1 LNFFKKWVK
10 LNKIDQYYNDQEF
23 DMDMGSK
30 KGVAIT
36 VAILVA
42 ITIAS
47 FSVWIVNNST
57 NTEMTIVVT
66 DFQNHQEGISERH
79 KIISNAIETSF
90 SKLINEQIST
100 DEYLR
105 IAEVSSSQN
114 NALLM
119 ELAYS
124 DAPEEWQESYINQ
137 IASLKSFEAYIIETM
152 VMTNL
157 INSDGE
163 LEQRT
168 EILNNIEKLKEE
180 SIQYAKMAN
189 SSKPWGS
196 TKNTIFISWKSLK
209 GNFVIISHNVRE

>member
-1 LNFFKKWVK
+1 
-10 LNKIDQYYNDQEF
+10 
-23 DMDMGSK
+23 MGSK

-47 FSVWIVNNST
+47 FSVWMVNNST

-79 KIISNAIETSF
+79 KIISNAVEGSF
-90 SKLINEQIST
+90 SELINEQIST
-100 DEYLR
+100 DEYVR

-124 DAPEEWQESYINQ
+124 DAPEEWQESYINR

-152 VMTNL
+152 VMANL
-157 INSDGE
+157 INNDGE
-163 LEQRT
+163 MEQRT

-189 SSKPWGS
+189 SSKP
-196 TKNTIFISWKSLK
+196 
-209 GNFVIISHNVRE
+209 

>member
-1 LNFFKKWVK
+1 
-10 LNKIDQYYNDQEF
+10 
-23 DMDMGSK
+23 MGSK

-47 FSVWIVNNST
+47 FSVWMVNSST

-66 DFQNHQEGISERH
+66 DFQNHQEGITERH
-79 KIISNAIETSF
+79 KIISNAVETSF
-90 SKLINEQIST
+90 SELINEQISA
-100 DEYLR
+100 DEYVR

-124 DAPEEWQESYINQ
+124 DAPEEWQESYINR

-152 VMTNL
+152 VMANL
-157 INSDGE
+157 VNNDGDV
-163 LEQRT
+163 EQRN

-189 SSKPWGS
+189 SSKP
-196 TKNTIFISWKSLK
+196 
-209 GNFVIISHNVRE
+209 

>member
-1 LNFFKKWVK
+1 
-10 LNKIDQYYNDQEF
+10 
-23 DMDMGSK
+23 MSSK
-30 KGVAIT
+30 RGVIIT
-36 VAILVA
+36 VAILIA

-47 FSVWIVNNST
+47 FSVWIGNNTT

-66 DFQNHQEGISERH
+66 NFENHQEGISERH
-79 KIISNAIETSF
+79 KIISNAVETSF
-90 SKLINEQIST
+90 SELINEEIST

-124 DAPEEWQESYINQ
+124 DAPEEWQESYINR

-152 VMTNL
+152 VMANL
-157 INSDGE
+157 INSNGE
-163 LEQRT
+163 IEQRT

-189 SSKPWGS
+189 SSKP
-196 TKNTIFISWKSLK
+196 
-209 GNFVIISHNVRE
+209 

>member
-1 LNFFKKWVK
+1 
-10 LNKIDQYYNDQEF
+10 
-23 DMDMGSK
+23 MGSK

-79 KIISNAIETSF
+79 KIISNAVETSF
-90 SKLINEQIST
+90 SELINEEIST

-124 DAPEEWQESYINQ
+124 DAPEEWQESYINR

-152 VMTNL
+152 VMVNL
-157 INSDGE
+157 INNDGE
-163 LEQRT
+163 IEERT
-168 EILNNIEKLKEE
+168 EILNNIEKLKQE

-189 SSKPWGS
+189 SSKP
-196 TKNTIFISWKSLK
+196 
-209 GNFVIISHNVRE
+209 

>member
-1 LNFFKKWVK
+1 
-10 LNKIDQYYNDQEF
+10 
-23 DMDMGSK
+23 MDMGSK

-47 FSVWIVNNST
+47 FSVWMVNSST

-66 DFQNHQEGISERH
+66 DFQNHQEGITERH
-79 KIISNAIETSF
+79 KIISNAVETSF
-90 SKLINEQIST
+90 SELINEQISA
-100 DEYLR
+100 DEYVR

-124 DAPEEWQESYINQ
+124 DAPEEWQESYINR

-152 VMTNL
+152 VMANL
-157 INSDGE
+157 MNNGGDV
-163 LEQRT
+163 EQRN

-180 SIQYAKMAN
+180 SIQYGKLAN
-189 SSKPWGS
+189 SSKP
-196 TKNTIFISWKSLK
+196 
-209 GNFVIISHNVRE
+209 

>member
-1 LNFFKKWVK
+1 
-10 LNKIDQYYNDQEF
+10 
-23 DMDMGSK
+23 MDMGSK

-47 FSVWIVNNST
+47 FSVWMVNSST

-66 DFQNHQEGISERH
+66 DFQNHQEGITERH
-79 KIISNAIETSF
+79 KIISNAVETSF
-90 SKLINEQIST
+90 SELINEQISA
-100 DEYLR
+100 DEYVR

-124 DAPEEWQESYINQ
+124 DAPEEWQESYINR

-152 VMTNL
+152 VMANL
-157 INSDGE
+157 VNNDGDV
-163 LEQRT
+163 EQRN
-168 EILNNIEKLKEE
+168 EILNNIEKLKAE
-180 SIQYAKMAN
+180 SIQYGELAN
-189 SSKPWGS
+189 SSKP
-196 TKNTIFISWKSLK
+196 
-209 GNFVIISHNVRE
+209 

>member
-1 LNFFKKWVK
+1 
-10 LNKIDQYYNDQEF
+10 
-23 DMDMGSK
+23 MDMGSK

-47 FSVWIVNNST
+47 FSVWMVNSST

-90 SKLINEQIST
+90 SKLINEQISA
-100 DEYLR
+100 DEYVR

-124 DAPEEWQESYINQ
+124 DAPEEWQESYINR

-152 VMTNL
+152 VMANL
-157 INSDGE
+157 VNNDGDV
-163 LEQRT
+163 EQRN

-180 SIQYAKMAN
+180 SIQYGELAN
-189 SSKPWGS
+189 SSKP
-196 TKNTIFISWKSLK
+196 
-209 GNFVIISHNVRE
+209 

>member
-1 LNFFKKWVK
+1 
-10 LNKIDQYYNDQEF
+10 
-23 DMDMGSK
+23 MGSK
-30 KGVAIT
+30 KGVVIT

-47 FSVWIVNNST
+47 FSVWMVNNST

-79 KIISNAIETSF
+79 KIISNAVETSF
-90 SKLINEQIST
+90 SELINEQISA
-100 DEYLR
+100 DEYVR

-124 DAPEEWQESYINQ
+124 DAPEEWQESYINR

-152 VMTNL
+152 VMANL
-157 INSDGE
+157 VNNDGDV
-163 LEQRT
+163 EQRN

-180 SIQYAKMAN
+180 SIQYGELAN
-189 SSKPWGS
+189 SSKP
-196 TKNTIFISWKSLK
+196 
-209 GNFVIISHNVRE
+209 

>member
-1 LNFFKKWVK
+1 
-10 LNKIDQYYNDQEF
+10 
-23 DMDMGSK
+23 MGSK

-42 ITIAS
+42 ITVAS
-47 FSVWIVNNST
+47 FSVWMVNNST

-79 KIISNAIETSF
+79 KIISNAVETSF
-90 SKLINEQIST
+90 SELINEQISA
-100 DEYLR
+100 DEYVR

-124 DAPEEWQESYINQ
+124 DAPEEWQESYINR

-152 VMTNL
+152 VMANL
-157 INSDGE
+157 IKSDGE
-163 LEQRT
+163 IEQRN

-180 SIQYAKMAN
+180 SIQYGKLAN
-189 SSKPWGS
+189 SSKP
-196 TKNTIFISWKSLK
+196 
-209 GNFVIISHNVRE
+209 

>member
-1 LNFFKKWVK
+1 
-10 LNKIDQYYNDQEF
+10 
-23 DMDMGSK
+23 MGSK

-79 KIISNAIETSF
+79 KIISNAVETSF
-90 SKLINEQIST
+90 SELINEEIST

-124 DAPEEWQESYINQ
+124 DAPEEWQESYINR
-137 IASLKSFEAYIIETM
+137 IASLKSLEAYIIETM
-152 VMTNL
+152 VMVNL
-157 INSDGE
+157 INNDGE
-163 LEQRT
+163 IEERT
-168 EILNNIEKLKEE
+168 EIFNNIEKLKQE

-189 SSKPWGS
+189 SSKP
-196 TKNTIFISWKSLK
+196 
-209 GNFVIISHNVRE
+209 

>member
-1 LNFFKKWVK
+1 
-10 LNKIDQYYNDQEF
+10 
-23 DMDMGSK
+23 MGSK
-30 KGVAIT
+30 KGVVIT

-47 FSVWIVNNST
+47 FSVWMVNNST

-79 KIISNAIETSF
+79 KIISNAVETSF
-90 SKLINEQIST
+90 SELINEQIST
-100 DEYLR
+100 DEYVR

-152 VMTNL
+152 VMANL
-157 INSDGE
+157 IKSDGE
-163 LEQRT
+163 IEQRN

-180 SIQYAKMAN
+180 SIQYGKLAN
-189 SSKPWGS
+189 SSKP
-196 TKNTIFISWKSLK
+196 
-209 GNFVIISHNVRE
+209 